1 MPGSLWDLTSPTR
14 DETCALS
21 NGSTM
26 SLPLDHQE
34 TPHHSALYY
43 WLYFPFVSFRIFHE
57 LFIGCAGS
65 KLLRGL
71 LPSCA
76 SIVVASLVQRG
87 LHGTWALV
95 AAALGYWSTGSE
107 VVAHGHSCLN
117 AWELSDP
124 GNVSPALTGRFLTTG
139 PGKASFRFFQ
149 K

>member
-1 MPGSLWDLTSPTR
+1 MPGSLWDLTSPAR

-76 SIVVASLVQRG
+76 SHCGGFSCGAWAPGHLSSCSCGPRVLEHGLRSCGTRAQLPQRMRAFRPWERFPCIDRQILNNWTREG
-87 LHGTWALV
+87 LL
-95 AAALGYWSTGSE
+95 
-107 VVAHGHSCLN
+107 
-117 AWELSDP
+117 
-124 GNVSPALTGRFLTTG
+124 
-139 PGKASFRFFQ
+139 
-149 K
+149 